1 MYQMSQTFPQ
11 VPGGPAL
18 FQVDPD
24 CSRGS
29 WKGLDIT
36 GQFWRCLDGS
46 GGSNSSSEAG
56 MCWLASPVGA
66 RLA

>member
-1 MYQMSQTFPQ
+1 MYQMFPQ
-11 VPGGPAL
+11 VPGGSAL

-24 CSRGS
+24 CSRGFH
-29 WKGLDIT
+29 KGLDIT

-56 MCWLASPVGA
+56 ICWLASPLGA
-66 RLA
+66 GLA

>member
-1 MYQMSQTFPQ
+1 MSQMFPQ
-11 VPGGPAL
+11 VPGGSTL

-29 WKGLDIT
+29 QKGLDII
-36 GQFWRCLDGS
+36 GWFWRCLDGS

-56 MCWLASPVGA
+56 MCWLASSVGA
-66 RLA
+66 GLV